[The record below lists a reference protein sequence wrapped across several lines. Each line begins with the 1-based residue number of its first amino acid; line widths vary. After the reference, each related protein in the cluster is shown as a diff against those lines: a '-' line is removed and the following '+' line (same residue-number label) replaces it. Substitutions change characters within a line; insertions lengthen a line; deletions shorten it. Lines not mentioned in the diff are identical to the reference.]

1 MGVALLDLEA
11 DFSSNDPG
19 TFTRYGTWAYS
30 AGTGG
35 LLSSTNA
42 TLKTQTTSFANKV
55 VCKFTPTNGSY
66 MFCSADDYTYAGAP
80 SSWIELAFK
89 TTSGNNFITMSMY
102 ETGIRQATIG
112 STMIGYAEQPWPT
125 EFSFTS
131 DQTIELTCG
140 TYGWS
145 ASILKANTSVPSGGG
160 VLGSTITVSST
171 TNFPS
176 SGIIRVNTTN
186 KGYIDVTYT
195 GKTSTTFTG
204 CTHTQPGAPLT
215 ATGTKVEFWKRLIE
229 LPIKSTSSVSYDL
242 SGAYRNGPY
251 NNRGVGVTVPSGT
264 TIKYLAAYSVGTYGN
279 SLSGATNAPTNIFLD
294 DFNRTTNPYAP
305 TNLAVTNSKVSGLVS
320 SQATVA
326 GFTTNGTSLAFTTST
341 PTFICQKVADNR
353 WPTADNTDITLIKM
367 IYTSGVPIVCI
378 NNNDKFS
385 VAINSN
391 ISGTTYPITIYYE
404 TYTFNAKAQTT
415 TVNRFYDFTGTQG
428 SGATVANTSNT
439 TIPSGSTV
447 WIVLY
452 PKLNSSYPP
461 AVDSS
466 HGYKIAVYVQSTQP
480 SYPIVPTIRSSFN
493 PPINVIENIQLS
505 AQVGYSASISELAL
519 SSYPIKA
526 FSNPTG
532 STYETGVPI
541 SHSGALNDNT
551 TLASTELVG
560 GVYLGNDY
568 VYETLEVS

>member
-11 DFSSNDPG
+11 DFSSSDPG

-35 LLSSTNA
+35 LLSSTTA
-42 TLKTQTTSFANKV
+42 TLKTQTTSNANKV

-66 MFCSADDYTYAGAP
+66 MFCSADDYTFAGSLSAQ
-80 SSWIELAFK
+80 IELAFK

-102 ETGIRQATIG
+102 EIGIRQTTIG

-145 ASILKANTSVPSGGG
+145 ASILKANTIVASGSG

-204 CTHTQPGAPLT
+204 CTHTQSASPLT
-215 ATGTKVEFWKRLIE
+215 VNGTKVEFWKKLIE

-242 SGAYRNGPY
+242 GGSYRNSPY
-251 NNRGVGVTVPSGT
+251 TNRNVGVTVPGGT

-279 SLSGATNAPTNIFLD
+279 SLSGSTNLPTNIFLD
-294 DFNRTTNPYAP
+294 DFNRSANPYAP
-305 TNLAVTNSKVSGLVS
+305 TNLANSKVSGLVS
-320 SQATVA
+320 TPATVA

-353 WPTADNTDITLIKM
+353 WPTEANTDITLIKM
-367 IYTSGVPIVCI
+367 IYTSGIPIVCI
-378 NNNDKFS
+378 NNSNKFS

-391 ISGTTYPITIYYE
+391 VSGTTYPITIYYE
-404 TYTFNAKAQTT
+404 TYTVNTKANTT
-415 TVNRFYDFTGTQG
+415 TVNTFTDVTGTQG
-428 SGATVANTSNT
+428 SGATFPNTSNT
-439 TIPSGSTV
+439 TLPSGSTI

-466 HGYKIAVYVQSTQP
+466 HGYKIAVYVQSAEPQYTT
-480 SYPIVPTIRSSFN
+480 IPTIRSSFN
-493 PPINVIENIQLS
+493 PPINVIESIQLS
-505 AQVGYSASISELAL
+505 AQAGYSASISELAL
-519 SSYPIKA
+519 SSFPIKA
-526 FSNPTG
+526 FGNPTG

-541 SHSGALNDNT
+541 SHSGALNENT

>member
-11 DFSSNDPG
+11 DFSSSDPG
-19 TFTRYGTWAYS
+19 AFTRTGTWAYS
-30 AGTGG
+30 EGTGG
-35 LLSSTNA
+35 LLSSTTA

-66 MFCSADDYTYAGAP
+66 MFCSADDYTYAGAT

-145 ASILKANTSVPSGGG
+145 ASILKANTIVPSGGG
-160 VLGSTITVSST
+160 ILGSTLTVSST

-215 ATGTKVEFWKRLIE
+215 ITGTKVEFWKKLIE

-242 SGAYRNGPY
+242 GGAYRNSSY

-279 SLSGATNAPTNIFLD
+279 SLSGSTNAPTDIFLD
-294 DFNRTTNPYAP
+294 DFNRSTNPYAP
-305 TNLAVTNSKVSGLVS
+305 TNLANSKVSGLVS
-320 SQATVA
+320 TQATVS
-326 GFTTNGTSLAFTTST
+326 GFTTNGTNLVFSTTT

-353 WPTADNTDITLIKM
+353 WPTAANTDITLIKV
-367 IYTSGVPIVCI
+367 IYTGGMPIVCI

-404 TYTFNAKAQTT
+404 TYTVDTKSNTT
-415 TVNRFYDFTGTQG
+415 TVNRFYDVTGTGG
-428 SGATVANTSNT
+428 SGADVPNTSNT
-439 TIPSGSTV
+439 TMPSGSTV

-466 HGYKIAVYVQSTQP
+466 HGYKIAVYVQPAAPNYTT
-480 SYPIVPTIRSSFN
+480 IPTIRSSFN

-505 AQVGYSASISELAL
+505 ATPGFTGSISELAL

-526 FSNPTG
+526 FGNPTG

-541 SHSGALNDNT
+541 SHSGALNQNT
-551 TLASTELVG
+551 TLESTELVG